1 METGKVKILGHAYSA
16 ISNSFLIT
24 AWFASG
30 EWAAKHP
37 DIVKTFAR
45 VTNEAGVYTNAH
57 HAETAAMVAELLK
70 FPLPL
75 VEKMSRAVAGTS
87 LNLSEIQPLIDVA
100 VKYSVIPRAFPA
112 KELLGGT

>member
-1 METGKVKILGHAYSA
+1 
-16 ISNSFLIT
+16 
-24 AWFASG
+24 
-30 EWAAKHP
+30 
-37 DIVKTFAR
+37 
-45 VTNEAGVYTNAH
+45 
-57 HAETAAMVAELLK
+57 MVAELLK